1 MRYSEDLQS
10 VITWMLNK
18 EPSERPSVTDLLS
31 IPKIQLRMNERKMK
45 EDYEE
50 LKKRE
55 EQVYSRYKALRQ
67 REKDL

>member
-1 MRYSEDLQS
+1 
-10 VITWMLNK
+10 MLNK

-31 IPKIQLRMNERKMK
+31 IPKIQLRMKERNMK

-55 EQVYSRYKALRQ
+55 EQVYSRYKALR
-67 REKDL
+67 